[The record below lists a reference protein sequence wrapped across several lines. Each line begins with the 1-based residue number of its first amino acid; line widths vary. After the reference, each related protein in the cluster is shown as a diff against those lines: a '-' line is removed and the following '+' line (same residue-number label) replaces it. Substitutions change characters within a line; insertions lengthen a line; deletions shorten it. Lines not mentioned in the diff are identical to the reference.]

1 MKMITYIRSMPN
13 NISEYSLTAE
23 YILGKKRAGVALP
36 QINGSKN
43 IWNPN
48 DPRSSGAF
56 GGQPSGAEE
65 I

>member
-23 YILGKKRAGVALP
+23 CILGKKKAGVMLP
-36 QINGSKN
+36 HINGSKN

-48 DPRSSGAF
+48 DHRSSGAF
-56 GGQPSGAEE
+56 GGQPSGTEE